1 MDSVDQFEENK
12 FDDLIINKDLPYSQ
26 MNNNNYSYGELLNL
40 NKEYNKQLLKTIENL
55 ILEKKPLILPKTDMQ
70 IINNLLK
77 ENYNYLLQI
86 LQNSMYKVEFDNLYM
101 ISLSLLNN
109 LSQLE
114 LLDIKIYQKKQKL
127 KFMELKFHHLRF
139 SANRNDFLKAETL
152 LDEISTIQK
161 EKILCRDITLID
173 ICNITLYKAMTK
185 FFLEDIDQS
194 LDLAFEAMDLLEG
207 QKDSEKYGSKKI
219 DKISDILDF
228 IAEVYKLKKD
238 SDSVISCYERGY
250 YLNAGK
256 YGLNSPEALKY
267 KKKKENFEKRIQKDT
282 CMCCDYGCD
291 FNEFYCSSD
300 NSDFV
305 NQKLMQGVISNAKGT
320 SDTFSFKI
328 PITKSIEPMIISF
341 YSLDDDYYDDRFNS
355 DLFVKNIYLDKIK
368 LFKYYGINEISEKQ
382 NYLLYT
388 DDVVND
394 ILSNIRIENEE
405 IIVENPIVLDSLI
418 NC

>member
-12 FDDLIINKDLPYSQ
+12 FDDLIINKDLPYSRV
-26 MNNNNYSYGELLNL
+26 NNYSYGELLNL

-77 ENYNYLLQI
+77 ENYNYLLLI

-139 SANRNDFLKAETL
+139 SASRNDYLKAEAL
-152 LDEISTIQK
+152 LEEIDTIQK
-161 EKILCRDITLID
+161 EKILSRDITLID
-173 ICNITLYKAMTK
+173 VCNTTLYKAMTK
-185 FFLEDIDQS
+185 FFLEDIEQS

-267 KKKKENFEKRIQKDT
+267 KKKKDNFEKRIQKDT
-282 CMCCDYGCD
+282 CMCCDYDCD

-341 YSLDDDYYDDRFNS
+341 YLKDDDYYDDRFNS

-368 LFKYYGINEISEKQ
+368 LFKYFGINEISEKR
-382 NYLLYT
+382 NFLLYT

-394 ILSNIRIENEE
+394 ILSNIRIENEQ
-405 IIVENPIVLDSLI
+405 IIVENPIVLDALI

>member
-1 MDSVDQFEENK
+1 MDSVSQFEENK

-26 MNNNNYSYGELLNL
+26 MNNYSYGELLNL

-127 KFMELKFHHLRF
+127 KFMELKFHNLCF
-139 SANRNDFLKAETL
+139 SANRNDYLKAETL
-152 LDEISTIQK
+152 LDEIETIQK
-161 EKILCRDITLID
+161 EKILSRDITLID
-173 ICNITLYKAMTK
+173 ICNIKLYKAMTK
-185 FFLEDIDQS
+185 FFLEDIEQS
-194 LDLAFEAMDLLEG
+194 LDLAFEAMDLLES
-207 QKDSEKYGSKKI
+207 QKESEKYGSKKI

-267 KKKKENFEKRIQKDT
+267 KKKKEDFEKRIRKDS
-282 CMCCDYGCD
+282 CMCCDYDCD

-300 NSDFV
+300 NSEFV
-305 NQKLMQGVISNAKGT
+305 NKKLMQGVISSAKGT

-368 LFKYYGINEISEKQ
+368 LFKYFGINEISEKK
-382 NYLLYT
+382 NFLLYT

-394 ILSNIRIENEE
+394 ILSNIRIENEQ
-405 IIVENPIVLDSLI
+405 IIVENQIVLDALI

>member
-12 FDDLIINKDLPYSQ
+12 FDDLIINKDLPYSRV
-26 MNNNNYSYGELLNL
+26 NNYSYGELLNL
-40 NKEYNKQLLKTIENL
+40 NKEYNQQLLKTIENL

-77 ENYNYLLQI
+77 ENYNYLLLI

-139 SANRNDFLKAETL
+139 SANRNDYLKAEAL
-152 LDEISTIQK
+152 LEEIDSIQK
-161 EKILCRDITLID
+161 EKILSRDITLID
-173 ICNITLYKAMTK
+173 VCNTTLYKAMTK
-185 FFLEDIDQS
+185 FFLEDIEQS

-282 CMCCDYGCD
+282 CMCCDYDCD

-341 YSLDDDYYDDRFNS
+341 YLRDDDYYDDRFNS

-368 LFKYYGINEISEKQ
+368 LFKYFGINEISEKK
-382 NYLLYT
+382 NFLLYT

>member
-1 MDSVDQFEENK
+1 MDSVDVFEENK
-12 FDDLIINKDLPYSQ
+12 FDDLIINKDLPYSP
-26 MNNNNYSYGELLNL
+26 MNNYSYGELLNL

-55 ILEKKPLILPKTDMQ
+55 ILEKKPLLLPKTDMQ

-86 LQNSMYKVEFDNLYM
+86 LQNPMYKLEFDNLYM

-127 KFMELKFHHLRF
+127 KFMELKFHHLRY
-139 SANRNDFLKAETL
+139 SGNRNDFLKAENL
-152 LDEISTIQK
+152 LDEIQTIQK
-161 EKILCRDITLID
+161 ENILSRDITIID

-194 LDLAFEAMDLLEG
+194 LDYAFEAMDLLEN
-207 QKDSEKYGSKKI
+207 QKDTEKYGSKTI

-238 SDSVISCYERGY
+238 GDSVVSCYERGY

-267 KKKKENFEKRIQKDT
+267 KKKKEDFERRLRKQN
-282 CMCCDYGCD
+282 CMCCDYDCD
-291 FNEFYCSSD
+291 FSEFYCSSD
-300 NSDFV
+300 NSEFV
-305 NQKLMQGVISNAKGT
+305 NKKLKEGVISNAKGS

-368 LFKYYGINEISEKQ
+368 LFKYFGINEISEKK
-382 NYLLYT
+382 NFMLYT

-394 ILSNIRIENEE
+394 ILSNIRIENEQ
-405 IIVENPIVLDSLI
+405 IIVENPIVLDALI

>member
-12 FDDLIINKDLPYSQ
+12 FDDLIINKDLPYSRV
-26 MNNNNYSYGELLNL
+26 NNYSYGELLNL

-77 ENYNYLLQI
+77 ENYNYLLLI

-139 SANRNDFLKAETL
+139 SANRNDYLKAEAL
-152 LDEISTIQK
+152 LEEIDSIQK
-161 EKILCRDITLID
+161 EKILSRDITLID
-173 ICNITLYKAMTK
+173 VCNTTLYKAMTK
-185 FFLEDIDQS
+185 FFLEDIEQS

-207 QKDSEKYGSKKI
+207 QKDTEKYGSKKI

-282 CMCCDYGCD
+282 CMCCDYDCD

-341 YSLDDDYYDDRFNS
+341 YLKDDDYYDDRFNS

-368 LFKYYGINEISEKQ
+368 LFKYFGINEISEKR
-382 NYLLYT
+382 NFLLYT

-394 ILSNIRIENEE
+394 ILSNIRIENEQ
-405 IIVENPIVLDSLI
+405 IIVENPIVLDALI

>member
-12 FDDLIINKDLPYSQ
+12 FDDLIINKDLPYSRV
-26 MNNNNYSYGELLNL
+26 NNYSYGELLNL

-77 ENYNYLLQI
+77 ENYNYLLLI

-139 SANRNDFLKAETL
+139 SANRNDYLKAEAL
-152 LDEISTIQK
+152 LEEIDTIQK
-161 EKILCRDITLID
+161 EKILSRDITLID
-173 ICNITLYKAMTK
+173 VCNTTLYKAMTK
-185 FFLEDIDQS
+185 FFLEDIEQS
-194 LDLAFEAMDLLEG
+194 LDLAFEAMNLLEG

-267 KKKKENFEKRIQKDT
+267 KKKKDNFEKRIQKDT
-282 CMCCDYGCD
+282 CMCCDYDCD

-341 YSLDDDYYDDRFNS
+341 YLKDDDYYDDRFNS

-368 LFKYYGINEISEKQ
+368 LFKYFGINEISEKR
-382 NYLLYT
+382 NFLLYT

-394 ILSNIRIENEE
+394 ILSNIRIENEQ
-405 IIVENPIVLDSLI
+405 IIVENPIVLDALI

>member
-12 FDDLIINKDLPYSQ
+12 FDDLIINKDLPYSRV
-26 MNNNNYSYGELLNL
+26 NNYSYGELLNL

-77 ENYNYLLQI
+77 ENYNYLLLI
-86 LQNSMYKVEFDNLYM
+86 LHNSMYKVEFDNLYM

-139 SANRNDFLKAETL
+139 SANRNDYLKAEAL
-152 LDEISTIQK
+152 LEEIDTIQK
-161 EKILCRDITLID
+161 EKILSRDITLID
-173 ICNITLYKAMTK
+173 VCNTTLYKAMTK
-185 FFLEDIDQS
+185 FFLEDIEQS

-282 CMCCDYGCD
+282 CMCCDYDCD
-291 FNEFYCSSD
+291 FNEFYCSSE

-341 YSLDDDYYDDRFNS
+341 YLKDDDYYDDRFNS

-368 LFKYYGINEISEKQ
+368 LFKYFGINEISEKR
-382 NYLLYT
+382 NFLLYT

-394 ILSNIRIENEE
+394 ILSNIRIENEQ
-405 IIVENPIVLDSLI
+405 IIVENPIVLDALI

>member
-1 MDSVDQFEENK
+1 MDSLDQFEENK
-12 FDDLIINKDLPYSQ
+12 FDDLIINKDLPYSRV
-26 MNNNNYSYGELLNL
+26 NNYSYGELLNL

-77 ENYNYLLQI
+77 ENYNYLLLI

-139 SANRNDFLKAETL
+139 SANRNDYLKAEAL
-152 LDEISTIQK
+152 LEEIDSIQK
-161 EKILCRDITLID
+161 EKILSRDITLID
-173 ICNITLYKAMTK
+173 ICNTTLYKAMTK
-185 FFLEDIDQS
+185 FFLEDIEQS

-256 YGLNSPEALKY
+256 YGINSPEALKY

-282 CMCCDYGCD
+282 CMCCDYDCD

-341 YSLDDDYYDDRFNS
+341 YLKDDDYYDDRFNS

-368 LFKYYGINEISEKQ
+368 LFKYFGINEISEKR
-382 NYLLYT
+382 NFLLYT

-394 ILSNIRIENEE
+394 ILSNIRIENEQ
-405 IIVENPIVLDSLI
+405 IIVENPIVLDALI

>member
-12 FDDLIINKDLPYSQ
+12 FDDLIINKDLPYSRV
-26 MNNNNYSYGELLNL
+26 NNYSYGELLNL

-77 ENYNYLLQI
+77 ENYNYLLLI

-139 SANRNDFLKAETL
+139 STNRNDYLKAEAL
-152 LDEISTIQK
+152 LEEIDTIQK
-161 EKILCRDITLID
+161 EKILSRDITLID
-173 ICNITLYKAMTK
+173 ICNTTLYKAMTK
-185 FFLEDIDQS
+185 FFLEDIEQS

-282 CMCCDYGCD
+282 CMCCDYDCD

-341 YSLDDDYYDDRFNS
+341 YLKDDDYYDDRFNS

-368 LFKYYGINEISEKQ
+368 LFKYFGINEISEKR
-382 NYLLYT
+382 NFLLYT

-394 ILSNIRIENEE
+394 ILSNIRIENEQ
-405 IIVENPIVLDSLI
+405 IIVENPIVLDALI

>member
-1 MDSVDQFEENK
+1 M
-12 FDDLIINKDLPYSQ
+12 
-26 MNNNNYSYGELLNL
+26 
-40 NKEYNKQLLKTIENL
+40 
-55 ILEKKPLILPKTDMQ
+55 
-70 IINNLLK
+70 
-77 ENYNYLLQI
+77 
-86 LQNSMYKVEFDNLYM
+86 
-101 ISLSLLNN
+101 
-109 LSQLE
+109 
-114 LLDIKIYQKKQKL
+114 
-127 KFMELKFHHLRF
+127 
-139 SANRNDFLKAETL
+139 
-152 LDEISTIQK
+152 
-161 EKILCRDITLID
+161 
-173 ICNITLYKAMTK
+173 
-185 FFLEDIDQS
+185 
-194 LDLAFEAMDLLEG
+194 
-207 QKDSEKYGSKKI
+207 
-219 DKISDILDF
+219 
-228 IAEVYKLKKD
+228 YKLKKD

-368 LFKYYGINEISEKQ
+368 LFKYFGINEISEKK
-382 NYLLYT
+382 NFLLYT

>member
-1 MDSVDQFEENK
+1 MDSVDVFEENK
-12 FDDLIINKDLPYSQ
+12 FDDLIINKDLPYSP
-26 MNNNNYSYGELLNL
+26 MNNYSYGELLNL

-55 ILEKKPLILPKTDMQ
+55 ILEKKPLLLPKTDMQ

-86 LQNSMYKVEFDNLYM
+86 LQNPMYKLEFDNLYM

-127 KFMELKFHHLRF
+127 KFMELKFHHLRY
-139 SANRNDFLKAETL
+139 SGNRNDFLKAENL
-152 LDEISTIQK
+152 LDEIQTIQK
-161 EKILCRDITLID
+161 ENILSRDITIID

-194 LDLAFEAMDLLEG
+194 LDYAFEAMDLLEN
-207 QKDSEKYGSKKI
+207 QKDSEKYGSKTI

-238 SDSVISCYERGY
+238 GDSVVSCYERGY

-267 KKKKENFEKRIQKDT
+267 KKKKEDFERRLRKQN
-282 CMCCDYGCD
+282 CMCCDYDCD
-291 FNEFYCSSD
+291 FSEFYCSSD
-300 NSDFV
+300 NSEFV
-305 NQKLMQGVISNAKGT
+305 NKKLKEGVISNAKGS

-368 LFKYYGINEISEKQ
+368 LFKYFGINEISEKK
-382 NYLLYT
+382 NFMLYT

-394 ILSNIRIENEE
+394 ILSNIRIENEQ
-405 IIVENPIVLDSLI
+405 IIVENPIVLDALI

>member
-12 FDDLIINKDLPYSQ
+12 FDDLIINKDLPYSRV
-26 MNNNNYSYGELLNL
+26 NNYSYGELLNL

-77 ENYNYLLQI
+77 ENYNYLLLI

-139 SANRNDFLKAETL
+139 SANRNDYLKAEAL
-152 LDEISTIQK
+152 LEEIDTIQK
-161 EKILCRDITLID
+161 EKILNRDITLID
-173 ICNITLYKAMTK
+173 VCNTTLYKAMTK
-185 FFLEDIDQS
+185 FFLEDIEQS

-238 SDSVISCYERGY
+238 SDSVLSCYERGY

-282 CMCCDYGCD
+282 CMCCDYDCD

-341 YSLDDDYYDDRFNS
+341 YLKDDDYYDDRFNS

-368 LFKYYGINEISEKQ
+368 LFKYFGINEISEKR
-382 NYLLYT
+382 NFLLYT

-394 ILSNIRIENEE
+394 ILSNIRIENEQ
-405 IIVENPIVLDSLI
+405 IIVENPIVLDALI

>member
-12 FDDLIINKDLPYSQ
+12 FDDLIINKDLPYSRV
-26 MNNNNYSYGELLNL
+26 NNYSYGELLNL

-55 ILEKKPLILPKTDMQ
+55 ILAKKPLILPKTDMQ

-77 ENYNYLLQI
+77 ENYNYLLLI

-139 SANRNDFLKAETL
+139 SANRNDYLKAEAL
-152 LDEISTIQK
+152 LEEIDTIQK
-161 EKILCRDITLID
+161 EKILSRDITLID
-173 ICNITLYKAMTK
+173 VCNTTLYKAMTK
-185 FFLEDIDQS
+185 FFLEDIEQS

-368 LFKYYGINEISEKQ
+368 LFKYFGINEISEKR
-382 NYLLYT
+382 NFLLYT

-394 ILSNIRIENEE
+394 ILSNIRIENEQ
-405 IIVENPIVLDSLI
+405 IIVENPIVLDTLI

>member
-1 MDSVDQFEENK
+1 MDSVDAFEENK
-12 FDDLIINKDLPYSQ
+12 FDDLIINKDLPYSP
-26 MNNNNYSYGELLNL
+26 MNNYSYGELLNL

-86 LQNSMYKVEFDNLYM
+86 LQNPMYKVEFDNLYM

-127 KFMELKFHHLRF
+127 KFMELKFHHLRY
-139 SANRNDFLKAETL
+139 SGNRNDFLKAENL
-152 LDEISTIQK
+152 LDEIQTIQK
-161 EKILCRDITLID
+161 ENILSRDITIID

-194 LDLAFEAMDLLEG
+194 LDYAFEAMDLLEN

-238 SDSVISCYERGY
+238 GDSVVSCYERGY

-267 KKKKENFEKRIQKDT
+267 KKKKEDFERRLRKQN
-282 CMCCDYGCD
+282 CMCCDYDCD
-291 FNEFYCSSD
+291 FSEFYCSSD
-300 NSDFV
+300 NSEFV
-305 NQKLMQGVISNAKGT
+305 NKKLKEGVISNAKGS

-368 LFKYYGINEISEKQ
+368 LFKYFGINEISEKK
-382 NYLLYT
+382 NFMLYT

-394 ILSNIRIENEE
+394 ILSNIRIENEQ
-405 IIVENPIVLDSLI
+405 IIVENPIVLDALI